1 MGQDRHLTQTYGT
14 MADMPRKAAIL
25 ALAVGGALLVGPT
38 AAAPQQPVS
47 GFRVL
52 AYTKTAGFRHASIPA
67 ALQALRELGARNG
80 FTVDATEDPDA
91 FTDANLARYAVVAF
105 VLTTG
110 DVLDAGPQ
118 AAFQRYI
125 RRGHGFVGIHSA
137 ADTEHD
143 WPWYG
148 RLVGA
153 YFKSHPPIQPATLVV
168 ADPRHSSTASLPER
182 WGRTDEWYNFT
193 ANPRPAVRVLAT
205 LDETTY
211 SPGDGA
217 MGPDHPIAWVHE
229 FDGGRAWYTGGGHT
243 EEAYSEPLFRA
254 HLLGGIR
261 AAAGLVSPS
270 ILSIGTTQR
279 SRRLSV
285 AVRYTDCL
293 PCAARVAVRLPA
305 RTITVPMRLA
315 AGLAR
320 ATTPVLPTGRW
331 TLVVTMENA
340 AGRRAFLRTPI
351 RIR

>member
-1 MGQDRHLTQTYGT
+1 MEL
-14 MADMPRKAAIL
+14 MPRPVAIL
-25 ALAVGGALLVGPT
+25 ALVAAAVLLQTT
-38 AAAPQQPVS
+38 AAIPQQSAS

-52 AYTKTAGFRHASIPA
+52 AFTKTAGFRHASIPA
-67 ALQALRELGARNG
+67 ALQALRELALQNG
-80 FTVDATEDPDA
+80 FTVDATEDSGA

-110 DVLDAGPQ
+110 DVLDDEHQ

-125 RRGHGFVGIHSA
+125 RGGHGFVGVHSA

-153 YFKSHPPIQPATLVV
+153 FFKSHPAIQPATLVV
-168 ADPRHSSTASLPER
+168 ADPRDLSTAGLPRR
-182 WGRTDEWYNFT
+182 WVRTDEWYNFA

-217 MGPDHPIAWVHE
+217 MGRDHPIAWAHE

-243 EEAYSEPLFRA
+243 EQSYSEPLFRA
-254 HLLGGIR
+254 HLLGGIWY
-261 AAAGLVSPS
+261 AAGLAPPR
-270 ILSIGTTQR
+270 ILSIATTVLSQR
-279 SRRLSV
+279 V
-285 AVRYTDCL
+285 AVTVRYTDCH
-293 PCAARVAVRLPA
+293 PCNAHLVVRLPG
-305 RTITVPMRLA
+305 RTLAVRMRL
-315 AGLAR
+315 GDGSAR
-320 ATTPVLPTGRW
+320 ATTPALPAGRW
-331 TLVVTMENA
+331 TLVVTVKNQA
-340 AGRRAFLRTPI
+340 TSRQAVVRASV